1 MEFMPQFKPRK
12 AIEIV
17 YYSWKVHSWRVTVLI
32 EFLKKFILI
41 LAAIK
46 KRLPLGEINDEVKK
60 NHDQTN
66 CNEVSLLKTLRN

>member
-1 MEFMPQFKPRK
+1 M
-12 AIEIV
+12 
-17 YYSWKVHSWRVTVLI
+17 LI

-60 NHDQTN
+60 NHDQ
-66 CNEVSLLKTLRN
+66 L